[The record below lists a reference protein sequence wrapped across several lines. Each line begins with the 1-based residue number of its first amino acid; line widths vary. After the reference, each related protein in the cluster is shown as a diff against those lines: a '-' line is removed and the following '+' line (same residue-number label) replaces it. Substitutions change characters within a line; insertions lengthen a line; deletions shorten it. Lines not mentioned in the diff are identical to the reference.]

1 MKVGGGFR
9 AAVRS
14 RFLRFRREILIVFVA
29 VRLPGTPLHLRL
41 AGIAFLLYLAS
52 PIDLV
57 PIVIPVLGLVDD
69 LVIVPAGLS
78 WVVTRLPEDVRIE
91 ADARAGRIISRWVKR
106 PLVFLAVLVM
116 VLLVCWIGILW
127 LVLRWITG

>member
-1 MKVGGGFR
+1 MKGGGGIR
-9 AAVRS
+9 AAVRG
-14 RFLRFRREILIVFVA
+14 RFLRFRREILVVIIA

-41 AGIAFLLYLAS
+41 AGFAFLLYLAS

-78 WVVTRLPEDVRIE
+78 WVVSRLPDPVRIE

-106 PLVFLAVLVM
+106 PLVFFGALVM
-116 VLLVCWIGILW
+116 ALLVIWIGILW
-127 LVLRWITG
+127 LVLRWMAG